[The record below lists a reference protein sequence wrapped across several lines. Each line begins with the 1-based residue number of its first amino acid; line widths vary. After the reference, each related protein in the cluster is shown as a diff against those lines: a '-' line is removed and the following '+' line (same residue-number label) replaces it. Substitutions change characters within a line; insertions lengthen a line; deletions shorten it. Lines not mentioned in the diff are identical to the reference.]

1 MQDAHKGRPYYG
13 RIVVCFARV
22 SRKSDE
28 SRPTW
33 GEWMCAGSATMS
45 SDQTIKLP
53 WREDTRNMYPC
64 TQHPSIVGTLLVR
77 VLLKPTRAC
86 RLVRVL
92 PPVCAL
98 RSRARNEPG
107 SSLDANGTP
116 LVCVLP
122 ACPRPPACVRPACL
136 STPSRLCAS
145 CRLVRVLPPVCV
157 LRSRARNEPG
167 SSLDVNGM
175 PLVCVLRE
183 MSPKHGFAS
192 CVPTYPYS
200 ACRTDQP
207 SAAPQVQGDAACA
220 SCMAASL
227 HLATHHSSPCRAR
240 GQRPRPSK
248 RGSSPP

>member
-107 SSLDANGTP
+107 SSLD
-116 LVCVLP
+116 
-122 ACPRPPACVRPACL
+122 
-136 STPSRLCAS
+136 
-145 CRLVRVLPPVCV
+145 
-157 LRSRARNEPG
+157 
-167 SSLDVNGM
+167 VNGM

>member
-116 LVCVLP
+116 LVCVLH
-122 ACPRPPACVRPACL
+122 ACPRPPACVHPAGL
-136 STPSRLCAS
+136 SASSRLCAS
-145 CRLVRVLPPVCV
+145 CDLAHATSPALLLMSMGCPWCV
-157 LRSRARNEPG
+157 
-167 SSLDVNGM
+167 
-175 PLVCVLRE
+175 
-183 MSPKHGFAS
+183 S
-192 CVPTYPYS
+192 CGR
-200 ACRTDQP
+200 C
-207 SAAPQVQGDAACA
+207 PQNTG
-220 SCMAASL
+220 L
-227 HLATHHSSPCRAR
+227 HLACPLIRILRAAPTSHQLLLRFKGTLLVHHAW
-240 GQRPRPSK
+240 QRPSI
-248 RGSSPP
+248 